1 MLKKRPVFTD
11 MVKVNIRAKI
21 ILVVLPVL
29 VTALVSTG
37 VISSF
42 SARAGMTRIAMD
54 FLSFKGEEIENNA
67 TSQWNL
73 LVANGY
79 QDQPNYVAVSKEAI
93 QSYASTII
101 KSDTEKIFAL
111 GPDGNSVMS
120 TSEIQLSVREA
131 ANLYTYLQER
141 KTGWITFSE
150 NGKARVGHAFF
161 FEPFDWYIIVSE
173 QQDVFSREAEEIVVR
188 TGMVLG
194 ISILVSLILL
204 FGFAGFITN
213 PIRIVAGAMTR
224 IIETNDLSQRV
235 PVLYR
240 DEIGTLAHTFNIMTR
255 ELEKAYDQI
264 KSFAYQAVL
273 AEKNEH
279 KVRNIFQKY
288 VPKNVIDNFFVNPEK
303 MLLGDNRVVA
313 ILFSDIRSFTTIS
326 EGFMPDE
333 LVAALNRYF
342 AIMVDIIMNRGGIID
357 KYIGDAIMAFYGAP
371 VKHDDDALQ
380 ALLSALEMQEAL
392 EKFNAEQT
400 AAGKPAFKTGI
411 GINYGVVTVGNIGS
425 ERKMDYTIIGDMVNL
440 GSRLEGLTK
449 PYQQGVIISESVYR
463 KVKAEVSCRLVDKV
477 VVKGKT
483 KGENIYTA
491 QKKLSEQESKAWKFH
506 HAGTALYYRRKFGEA
521 RKYFATAGK
530 LLPGDYLSKM
540 YLERCNHFIANPP
553 PKEWIGLEVLTSK

>member
-1 MLKKRPVFTD
+1 
-11 MVKVNIRAKI
+11 VNIRAKI
-21 ILVVLPVL
+21 IFVVLPVL
-29 VTALVSTG
+29 VTALVATG
-37 VISSF
+37 TISSF

-54 FLSFKGEEIENNA
+54 FLSFKGEEIENYA
-67 TSQWNL
+67 TSQWSL
-73 LVANGY
+73 LVSNGY
-79 QDQPNYVAVSKEAI
+79 QDQPNYVAVSKEAV
-93 QSYASTII
+93 QSYAATII
-101 KSDTEKIFAL
+101 KSPTEKIFAL
-111 GPDGNSVMS
+111 DPEGNPVIS
-120 TSEIQLSVREA
+120 TSPVNFSIRESA
-131 ANLYTYLQER
+131 RLYTNLQER

-150 NGKARVGHAFF
+150 NGLPRVGHAFF
-161 FEPFDWYIIVSE
+161 FEPFSWYVVVSE
-173 QQDVFSREAEEIVVR
+173 DQEVFSREAAEIVVR
-188 TGMVLG
+188 TAMVLG
-194 ISILVSLILL
+194 LSILISIAMLFMFTGFLTRPLRNVVSAMKNI
-204 FGFAGFITN
+204 
-213 PIRIVAGAMTR
+213 IR
-224 IIETNDLSQRV
+224 TNDLSQRV
-235 PVLYR
+235 PVMYR
-240 DEIGTLAHTFNIMTR
+240 DEIGTLAHTFNLMTG

-264 KSFAYQAVL
+264 KSFAYKAVL

-288 VPKNVIDNFFVNPEK
+288 VPKNVIDSFFVNPEK

-371 VKHDDDALQ
+371 VKRDDDALQ
-380 ALLSALEMQEAL
+380 ALMSALDMQEAL
-392 EKFNAEQT
+392 DIFNAEQT

-449 PYQQGVIISESVYR
+449 PYQQGVIFSESVYR
-463 KVKAEVSCRLVDKV
+463 KVKDKIPCRMVDKV

-491 QKKLSEQESKAWKFH
+491 KKGLSAEEVKAWKFH
-506 HAGTALYYRRKFGEA
+506 HAGLALYYRRKFREA
-521 RKYFATAGK
+521 KRYFSAADKYLGK
-530 LLPGDYLSKM
+530 DFLAEM
-540 YLERCNHFIANPP
+540 YLKRCDQYISAPP
-553 PKEWIGLEVLTSK
+553 PAEWSGVEVLTSK